1 MNTQRIEMEAPP
13 NELGRKKIKKII
25 FDDDEEDDDDIMDET
40 VEVVTADDSEGSDQA
55 MTMSNGDV
63 HTSRAGN
70 GTNLGVL
77 RSSESVLDDSS
88 SDSDGDLSSESES
101 DDHSDSE
108 SSKEGSEEYHST
120 GAAQPQKAPPSREDE
135 DFQEPLDEVN
145 LPPPPIL
152 CICARFD
159 PTQESPSRS
168 TVVAPCCVASSTTD
182 KREIFAIRLISIKF

>member
-1 MNTQRIEMEAPP
+1 
-13 NELGRKKIKKII
+13 KKII

-63 HTSRAGN
+63 HTTRAGN

-101 DDHSDSE
+101 DDHSDSD

-120 GAAQPQKAPPSREDE
+120 GAAQPQKAPPTREDE

-145 LPPPPIL
+145 LSPQFVASVLDLIPPRKALLYPLWWPH
-152 CICARFD
+152 
-159 PTQESPSRS
+159 
-168 TVVAPCCVASSTTD
+168 VGASSTTD
-182 KREIFAIRLISIKF
+182 